1 MATFRVGVAGDR
13 WRQFF
18 VCCVLLFSSRH
29 VYAKD
34 RATYRMIYQDISFAS
49 PCIRRTN
56 ATHQVGCTSNLN
68 GNTGVIH
75 LIENQTDIDW
85 LQDKGSHAP
94 YMAVFNADMF
104 KRENI
109 EKILKTGKV
118 SGIVVDHS
126 NHTRKEIIE
135 EERWYSSDK
144 SCPNQNFGLYNDTE
158 CPIQWNPYGDG
169 TNFDIDFGVP
179 VFALT
184 HEVEVGFIRDCYFEH
199 NHPNGTAQPEYP
211 LCSMELDDFMFAVKD
226 TPTCMW
232 RTERTSNLETS
243 HYCDPIGDKNVWGF
257 AKNKKPDLASSPSI
271 IIAATQIDATSLFY
285 RLNPRVGSESVVSGF
300 VPLLAAAEAIGKL
313 KKEQKD
319 AFDLDIMFTFFNGES
334 YDYIGSSRIVYD
346 MMRGYFPNNP
356 EDEEEDKDKEKTKL
370 PQINVTDIA
379 YFLELKQL
387 GLGDES
393 TYYAHVDPISQE
405 DEEVYNRTE
414 DIIKI
419 LQGAGDV
426 TVEKAPRDQ
435 PLPPASFQRF
445 LKSGAKIPGVVLTD
459 HKKEFKNGFYN
470 SRYDIPLFLGIDSET
485 WENDTVIL
493 PISEVRDYINSISS

>member
-18 VCCVLLFSSRH
+18 VLCCVLLFSSRH
-29 VYAKD
+29 VYAND

-85 LQDKGSHAP
+85 LQDKGPHAP

-184 HEVEVGFIRDCYFEH
+184 HEVEVGFIRDVSFI
-199 NHPNGTAQPEYP
+199 
-211 LCSMELDDFMFAVKD
+211 SMK
-226 TPTCMW
+226 
-232 RTERTSNLETS
+232 
-243 HYCDPIGDKNVWGF
+243 
-257 AKNKKPDLASSPSI
+257 
-271 IIAATQIDATSLFY
+271 
-285 RLNPRVGSESVVSGF
+285 
-300 VPLLAAAEAIGKL
+300 
-313 KKEQKD
+313 
-319 AFDLDIMFTFFNGES
+319 
-334 YDYIGSSRIVYD
+334 
-346 MMRGYFPNNP
+346 
-356 EDEEEDKDKEKTKL
+356 
-370 PQINVTDIA
+370 VT
-379 YFLELKQL
+379 
-387 GLGDES
+387 
-393 TYYAHVDPISQE
+393 
-405 DEEVYNRTE
+405 
-414 DIIKI
+414 
-419 LQGAGDV
+419 
-426 TVEKAPRDQ
+426 
-435 PLPPASFQRF
+435 
-445 LKSGAKIPGVVLTD
+445 
-459 HKKEFKNGFYN
+459 
-470 SRYDIPLFLGIDSET
+470 
-485 WENDTVIL
+485 
-493 PISEVRDYINSISS
+493 ISSLSNYTYIAINHT